1 MNSFRENILM
11 LLQAPFPPDIRLEK
25 EIRSLTNAGYNVS
38 LLCNQYE
45 ENFSPDFPFCNIIRV
60 KALFTNKK
68 LNKIINIPFFLNP
81 RFIYYLFKTYFIV
94 KPNFIHAHD
103 LPMAPL
109 GLMLGKLYK
118 KPVIFDMHE
127 NYPQALKAFDKK
139 GFFNFL
145 FKNYRLASL
154 LEKKILK
161 HVDKVLVVIEEN
173 KIRLVNEGLDEN
185 KVEVVSNTVD
195 FNTFNYKYE
204 AAGEDFKVNDKFVV
218 AYSGGVS
225 PDRGLETPVRALKYF
240 KAKLPNFMMMII
252 GDGPSI
258 PILKSIAQADGTEG
272 FVKFIKWPGHQNLIK
287 YLNFADVLMIP
298 QPANDFI
305 NTTIPHKL
313 FEYMLIGKPV
323 IVSNALPLK
332 RIVNETTSGE
342 VFQSNNEKDFFE
354 KILIIKNSTIPYGKN
369 GRTAVFN
376 KYNWDNDSQKL
387 LGVYNEL
394 AERNYA

>member
-1 MNSFRENILM
+1 MQAKKILM
-11 LLQAPFPPDIRLEK
+11 LLQSEFPPDIRLEK
-25 EIRSLTNAGYNVS
+25 EIKSLADGGYELI
-38 LLCNQYE
+38 LLCNQYDASR
-45 ENFSPDFPFCNIIRV
+45 NAPFPEVIIERL
-60 KALFTNKK
+60 KAHFRKK
-68 LNKIINIPFFLNP
+68 SLNKIINFPLFLNP
-81 RFIYYLFKTYFIV
+81 RFIIKAINIFQKH

-204 AAGEDFKVNDKFVV
+204 AADEDFKVNDKFLA

-240 KAKLPNFMMMII
+240 KSKLPNFMMMII

-272 FVKFIKWPGHQNLIK
+272 FLKFIKWPGHQNLIK

-323 IVSNALPLK
+323 IVSDASPLK
-332 RIVNETTSGE
+332 RIVNETASGE

-354 KILIIKNSTIPYGKN
+354 KILII
-369 GRTAVFN
+369 
-376 KYNWDNDSQKL
+376 
-387 LGVYNEL
+387 
-394 AERNYA
+394 